1 MRFLDKTVIVTGAAS
16 GIGAAATALFAGEG
30 ATVFASDI
38 DVAGGEKL
46 ARETPGDVRFV
57 ECDVCDPAAI
67 KALMDHAAQET
78 GGIDTLFNNAGAG
91 GARESIAEIEP
102 EAWDRTMDLLLRS
115 VAMGIRYAIPHMKG
129 RKGASIVNVSSV
141 AAVGPGYSPTTYAV
155 AKAGVLHLTKCAAT
169 DLAQFGI
176 RVNAVQP
183 GVDDRDSVA
192 TMLGQPTL
200 TGEFNSPEWYYWG
213 RNTNSLAFTRPDPT
227 SQTVVRIRFDKNG
240 TVAAVDKM
248 GMEQVAQI
256 NPTDEKTPT
265 LGRKRGFFQQL
276 FGNIGTVG
284 GVGAGGAA
292 CGCTTL
298 SSITCSRAQSLPSA
312 AGSAPDPSSPT
323 PSRRSLNP
331 SRSSPR
337 ST

>member
-115 VAMGIRYAIPHMKG
+115 VAMGIRYAAPHMKG

-183 GVDDRDSVA
+183 GFINTNIFTA
-192 TMLGQPTL
+192 TMDIPDAAKEQAKAMIAQMSSNAQPVARGGQSDDIAQAVAFLASEQAGFMTGASMVVDGGITLGPRH
-200 TGEFNSPEWYYWG
+200 SWDPEEAG
-213 RNTNSLAFTRPDPT
+213 AFE
-227 SQTVVRIRFDKNG
+227 
-240 TVAAVDKM
+240 ALMALE
-248 GMEQVAQI
+248 EQVKAAQQ
-256 NPTDEKTPT
+256 N
-265 LGRKRGFFQQL
+265 
-276 FGNIGTVG
+276 
-284 GVGAGGAA
+284 A
-292 CGCTTL
+292 
-298 SSITCSRAQSLPSA
+298 
-312 AGSAPDPSSPT
+312 
-323 PSRRSLNP
+323 
-331 SRSSPR
+331 
-337 ST
+337 

>member
-16 GIGAAATALFAGEG
+16 GIGAAATVLFAGEG

-115 VAMGIRYAIPHMKG
+115 VAMGIRYAVPHMKG

-183 GVDDRDSVA
+183 GFINTNIFTA
-192 TMLGQPTL
+192 TMDIPDAAKEQAKAMIAQMSSNAQPVARGGQSDDIAQAVAFLASEQAGFMTGASMVVDGGITLGPRH
-200 TGEFNSPEWYYWG
+200 SWDPEEAG
-213 RNTNSLAFTRPDPT
+213 AFE
-227 SQTVVRIRFDKNG
+227 
-240 TVAAVDKM
+240 ALMALE
-248 GMEQVAQI
+248 EQVKAAQQ
-256 NPTDEKTPT
+256 N
-265 LGRKRGFFQQL
+265 
-276 FGNIGTVG
+276 
-284 GVGAGGAA
+284 A
-292 CGCTTL
+292 
-298 SSITCSRAQSLPSA
+298 
-312 AGSAPDPSSPT
+312 
-323 PSRRSLNP
+323 
-331 SRSSPR
+331 
-337 ST
+337 

>member
-46 ARETPGDVRFV
+46 VRETPGDVRFV

-115 VAMGIRYAIPHMKG
+115 VAMGIRYAVPHMKG

-169 DLAQFGI
+169 DLAQYGI

-183 GVDDRDSVA
+183 GFINTNIFTA
-192 TMLGQPTL
+192 TMDIPDAAKEQAKAMIAQMSSNAQPVARGGQSDDIAQAVAFLASEQAGFMTGASMVVDGGITLGPRH
-200 TGEFNSPEWYYWG
+200 SWDPEEAG
-213 RNTNSLAFTRPDPT
+213 AFE
-227 SQTVVRIRFDKNG
+227 
-240 TVAAVDKM
+240 ALMALE
-248 GMEQVAQI
+248 EQVKAAQQ
-256 NPTDEKTPT
+256 N
-265 LGRKRGFFQQL
+265 
-276 FGNIGTVG
+276 
-284 GVGAGGAA
+284 A
-292 CGCTTL
+292 
-298 SSITCSRAQSLPSA
+298 
-312 AGSAPDPSSPT
+312 
-323 PSRRSLNP
+323 
-331 SRSSPR
+331 
-337 ST
+337 